1 MSYVV
6 RIRLDNINDSASVG
20 DTVYYTSAALVGS
33 VTNNFLVNQNSY
45 SDIITFGTIRAVNH
59 TQGYIDVEGSANVDL
74 PNPKSYI
81 FFSKNN
87 LVNQGFVKG
96 YYAELKMVNTDFIN
110 KSELFRISLAADES
124 SK

>member
-45 SDIITFGTIRAVNH
+45 SDIITFGTIKVVNH

-74 PNPKSYI
+74 PSSNSYI

>member
-1 MSYVV
+1 
-6 RIRLDNINDSASVG
+6 
-20 DTVYYTSAALVGS
+20 VYYTSAALVGS

-74 PNPKSYI
+74 PSSNSYI

-87 LVNQGFVKG
+87 LINQGFVKG

>member
-45 SDIITFGTIRAVNH
+45 GDIITFGTIKVVNH

-74 PNPKSYI
+74 PSSNSYI

>member
-45 SDIITFGTIRAVNH
+45 GDIITFGTIKVVNH

-74 PNPKSYI
+74 PSSNSYI

-87 LVNQGFVKG
+87 LINQGFVKG
-96 YYAELKMVNTDFIN
+96 YYAELKMVNTDFVN

>member
-6 RIRLDNINDSASVG
+6 RIRLDNINDSASVD

-45 SDIITFGTIRAVNH
+45 GDIITFGTIKVVNH

-74 PNPKSYI
+74 PSSNSYI

-87 LVNQGFVKG
+87 LINQGFVKG
-96 YYAELKMVNTDFIN
+96 YYAELKMVNTDFVN

>member
-74 PNPKSYI
+74 PSSNSYI

-87 LVNQGFVKG
+87 LINQGFVKG